1 MMIRGINDVFGIEYV
16 KTQFNG
22 NKNWTFVL
30 INKNHY
36 LSLSSSLITISHII
50 ITVGLIHML
59 VCIAKSVKKYVQD
72 KKEPSQDNIAIS
84 Q

>member
-1 MMIRGINDVFGIEYV
+1 MMIRGINAVFSIEYV

-30 INKNHY
+30 INKNLY

-59 VCIAKSVKKYVQD
+59 VCIIRFVKKYVQD
-72 KKEPSQDNIAIS
+72 KKEPSQDNIAIL

>member
-1 MMIRGINDVFGIEYV
+1 MIIRGINAVFSIEYV

-30 INKNHY
+30 INKNLY

-59 VCIAKSVKKYVQD
+59 VCIIRFVKKYVQD
-72 KKEPSQDNIAIS
+72 KKEPSQDNIAIL

>member
-1 MMIRGINDVFGIEYV
+1 MMIRDIDDVFGIEYV

-30 INKNHY
+30 INKNSY
-36 LSLSSSLITISHII
+36 LSLSSSFTTIPHII
-50 ITVGLIHML
+50 ITVGLINML
-59 VCIAKSVKKYVQD
+59 VCIIRSVKKYVQD

-84 Q
+84 